1 MLFVLILIADCTY
14 GQKTAC
20 CAIALNYSC
29 YQVRACVFLDQ
40 SIDFA
45 RSAYRTVR
53 EVCGKTQNTIRI
65 HLSWKMDMRAAEA
78 ARIKRNVKIL
88 EGNLFNMAAVKRFI
102 NRIPGIK
109 MLFKSRHSWPAGG
122 KRFCM
127 AVVLCLFI
135 FIALDKRLTVGLT
148 WSFPGMPRV
157 FNRPELVVVDIVP
170 A

>member
-1 MLFVLILIADCTY
+1 
-14 GQKTAC
+14 
-20 CAIALNYSC
+20 
-29 YQVRACVFLDQ
+29 
-40 SIDFA
+40 
-45 RSAYRTVR
+45 
-53 EVCGKTQNTIRI
+53 
-65 HLSWKMDMRAAEA
+65 MRAAEA

-127 AVVLCLFI
+127 AVALCLFI

-148 WSFPGMPRV
+148 WSFPGMRMEDKSG
-157 FNRPELVVVDIVP
+157 FRG
-170 A
+170 

>member
-1 MLFVLILIADCTY
+1 MDKRQPAVRLLRVIHTIKCGFAFLGVKVLILQ
-14 GQKTAC
+14 GQNTE
-20 CAIALNYSC
+20 
-29 YQVRACVFLDQ
+29 
-40 SIDFA
+40 
-45 RSAYRTVR
+45 RTVR

-65 HLSWKMDMRAAEA
+65 HLSWEMDMRAAEA

-102 NRIPGIK
+102 NRIPEIK
-109 MLFKSRHSWPAGG
+109 TLFKSRHSWPAGG